1 MTLST
6 QSNPTTDHQVLRRQK
21 DGTRV
26 SVSCPEAVYKYNRY
40 MGGVDKG
47 DQLRKYYHVRLKCQK
62 NYKYIFWFAFDT
74 AITNA
79 FILSQ
84 YSVTTVSQTH
94 LLLKNF
100 RLRLAERLIGNYC
113 SRKRAGRPHSSSVP
127 SHPPPCLPTGH
138 LAPHL
143 PSHQTGL
150 RKQCVYCSKYRIT
163 RQRRMTVW
171 FCAACDGHPP
181 LCLTG
186 KGDTTDCYR
195 LWHQNM

>member
-6 QSNPTTDHQVLRRQK
+6 QSNPTEEHQVLRRQK

-26 SVSCPEAVYKYNRY
+26 SVSCPEAIHMYNRY

-84 YSVTTVSQTH
+84 YSVTTVSQMH

-127 SHPPPCLPTGH
+127 SHPPPLLPTGR

-150 RKQCVYCSKYRIT
+150 RKQCVYCS
-163 RQRRMTVW
+163 
-171 FCAACDGHPP
+171 
-181 LCLTG
+181 
-186 KGDTTDCYR
+186 
-195 LWHQNM
+195 

>member
-1 MTLST
+1 
-6 QSNPTTDHQVLRRQK
+6 
-21 DGTRV
+21 
-26 SVSCPEAVYKYNRY
+26 

-47 DQLRKYYHVRLKCQK
+47 DQLRKCYHVRLKCQK

-113 SRKRAGRPHSSSVP
+113 SRKRAGQPHSSSVP
-127 SHPPPCLPTGH
+127 SHPPPCLTHGSFGPTFSIPPDRVEEAVC
-138 LAPHL
+138 LLQQVQVPL
-143 PSHQTGL
+143 S
-150 RKQCVYCSKYRIT
+150 
-163 RQRRMTVW
+163 RQRRMTVC

-186 KGDTTDCYR
+186 KGDSTDCYR